1 MLENF
6 KDFGGEILW
15 WLKFEGMAFEELVP
29 GPGGLEFFKDCF
41 VHILASVGFV
51 KAAFGGFG
59 EFEEV
64 LIFFKHRLILF
75 LKMFIMIAIESII

>member
-1 MLENF
+1 
-6 KDFGGEILW
+6 
-15 WLKFEGMAFEELVP
+15 MAFEELVP